1 MTQYGYRIGNM
12 ANDVI
17 CTVLNKPG
25 PYMYRSYWVIQYCIG
40 VLLILLAT
48 LDITVRMPDLI
59 NWHEYHFLRYV
70 CGVDMIDA

>member
-1 MTQYGYRIGNM
+1 MTQYGYCIGNM

-25 PYMYRSYWVIQYCIG
+25 PYMYRLYWVIQYCIG

-48 LDITVRMPDLI
+48 L
-59 NWHEYHFLRYV
+59 RYSNQPSSFW
-70 CGVDMIDA
+70 CECTAGERTSLQRQA